1 MWFKNNFGFFKI
13 LFYKFRLLVDLI
25 IFFYYYNFNEFF
37 NYDENK
43 VFMSLGKFNKDI
55 FNEVVEIFV
64 KYG

>member
-13 LFYKFRLLVDLI
+13 LFYKFYLLVDLI

>member
-1 MWFKNNFGFFKI
+1 MWFKSNFGFLKI

-25 IFFYYYNFNEFF
+25 IFLYYYNFNEFF